1 MKLAICDD
9 EQKDLQHLKNLILD
23 YDAKRTFNIYE
34 YSNADDFLR
43 DCNDIGFDIAFLD
56 IEMKGTNGYE
66 AAKLLSIHEK
76 RPLMFF
82 VTNTLKYS
90 IQGYGLVYR
99 YLTKPLS
106 FKLLTEALYSAVR
119 EVNVNRY
126 TFTVDDKR
134 HVIGIN
140 DIYYFEIY
148 NHTTVLHTMDQTF
161 SMRATLKEVM
171 SQLPRGY
178 FGMPHQS
185 YVVNFSHV
193 NTSSAA
199 GVSMTNGAVIPVS
212 RRKFHDFSCSLQMY
226 LGR

>member
-1 MKLAICDD
+1 
-9 EQKDLQHLKNLILD
+9 
-23 YDAKRTFNIYE
+23 
-34 YSNADDFLR
+34 
-43 DCNDIGFDIAFLD
+43 
-56 IEMKGTNGYE
+56 MKGTNGYE

-106 FKLLTEALYSAVR
+106 FKLLTEALDSAVR